1 MRISC
6 TLLLMTAFLWPDV
19 ASKHLPSGVQENT
32 ITQEMLLD
40 KLDCNYCSL
49 SPYTEFITF
58 DRICEC
64 KGEYLFVG
72 AFNLDNSERTVPY
85 LVGAFGKWSDICLG
99 AGVAGTPKSNGVQW
113 IVDPT
118 AGAFA
123 FGAPNHPLLLRWQIG
138 ADGVK

>member
-6 TLLLMTAFLWPDV
+6 TLLLMMAYMWPDV

-72 AFNLDNSERTVPY
+72 AFNLDNSEKLFPILLGPSESGLISV
-85 LVGAFGKWSDICLG
+85 LVLE
-99 AGVAGTPKSNGVQW
+99 
-113 IVDPT
+113 
-118 AGAFA
+118 
-123 FGAPNHPLLLRWQIG
+123 WQELQNLMECSG
-138 ADGVK
+138 